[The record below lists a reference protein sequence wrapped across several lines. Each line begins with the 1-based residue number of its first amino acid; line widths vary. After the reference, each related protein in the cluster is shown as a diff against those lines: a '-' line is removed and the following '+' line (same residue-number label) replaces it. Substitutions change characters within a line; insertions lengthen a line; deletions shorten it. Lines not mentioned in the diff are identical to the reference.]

1 MRLMHS
7 AGFVDTLKYYA
18 GAALFASFFF
28 FLLLLWLGLHLFL
41 FLNCNLQR
49 IFYGAKYGSLTIKS
63 SHPEAGGQER
73 RDIK

>member
-18 GAALFASFFF
+18 GAALFASFFAISLVRSTHF
-28 FLLLLWLGLHLFL
+28 F